1 MGFIYEV
8 ETRFYFEDKKEA
20 YEMFP
25 FLKSSL
31 DLEVSW
37 ETVHYGLELFKE
49 DIIIRVTHGR
59 TDNNKLVSLAYKE
72 ADIGER
78 FNIRREYSELITDGI
93 KESEILNILDGTS
106 SFETASA
113 VDEELKR
120 LDYTEFMSFKGH
132 SLLGTYEPL
141 DLDFKLMYCE
151 SLEYPLLLEVEK
163 EAETV
168 EEARNK
174 EEEILNFVAE
184 YDLSDKLV
192 EKEPP
197 TLLYESVF

>member
-1 MGFIYEV
+1 MGSIYEV
-8 ETRFYFEDKKEA
+8 ETRFHFADKEEA
-20 YEMFP
+20 YKIFP

-31 DLEVSW
+31 DLEVDW
-37 ETVHYGLELFKE
+37 KTVHYGLELFKE

-59 TDNNKLVSLAYKE
+59 GNNKELVSLAYKE
-72 ADIGER
+72 ADIGDR
-78 FNIRREYSELITDGI
+78 FNIRKEYSELITDGI
-93 KESEILNILDGTS
+93 EESEILKILGGAS
-106 SFETASA
+106 SFETSA
-113 VDEELKR
+113 AVEEELKR
-120 LDYTEFMSFKGH
+120 LGYSKFMSFKGH

-163 EAETV
+163 EAETI
-168 EEARNK
+168 EEARDK
-174 EEEILNFVAE
+174 EEDILNFMTE

-192 EKEPP
+192 KKEPP